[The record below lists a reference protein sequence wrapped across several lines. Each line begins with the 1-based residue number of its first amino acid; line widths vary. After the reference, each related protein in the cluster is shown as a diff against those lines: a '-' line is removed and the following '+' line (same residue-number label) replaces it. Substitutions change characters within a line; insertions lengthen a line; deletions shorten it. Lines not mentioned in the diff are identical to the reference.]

1 MSRHDVIIIGGGLSG
16 ASALHRLAREGANVI
31 LLERR
36 TSLGGVA
43 RSRRNAQGAL
53 VESGPN
59 SAQSGTPELAALVED
74 LHLADKIV
82 RPGEA
87 AANRY
92 IMRDG
97 ALVVAPTTPR
107 EFLRTALFNRRTRL
121 RALRERFVA
130 PAPADREESVAQFVE
145 RRLGRD
151 VLEYAVDPFISGIY
165 AGRPEHL
172 SLRHAFPGLHSLE
185 QTHGS
190 LIRGALRMQRQRS
203 KERRRA
209 AKEGRSATA
218 PERGIFSFTEGMGM
232 LPQTIQEY
240 WHDLLRLGCAVERME
255 RQGSLWSVQA
265 GGDTYTARDL
275 IVATEADTAASLLA
289 PIQPELGDVLRT
301 IEHPPLAVAT
311 MLYGRSA
318 VEHPLDGFG
327 LLIPSSEHRRI
338 LGVIFSSTLFPGRA
352 PEGTVLLTAFTGGA
366 RDPHRTA
373 VSDEE
378 LLYEVHGELRRIL
391 GIGSKPLSSDL
402 QRWPRSIPQY
412 NLGYQRVLDAI
423 AAAEE
428 CLPGLHLLGSYRGGV
443 SVGDRV
449 KAGWQLAERL
459 LASGIIPPVTA
470 NSNRPECGTEN
481 IAEME

>member
-1 MSRHDVIIIGGGLSG
+1 MSRHDVIIIGGGLTG

-31 LLERR
+31 LLERQMC
-36 TSLGGVA
+36 LGGVA
-43 RSRRNAQGAL
+43 RSRRNAHGAL

-59 SAQSGTPELAALVED
+59 SAQSGTPELAALIAD
-74 LHLADKIV
+74 LQLADKVV

-97 ALVVAPTTPR
+97 ALLVAPTTPR

-151 VLEYAVDPFISGIY
+151 VLDYAVDPFISGIY

-172 SLRHAFPGLHSLE
+172 SFRHAFPRLHSLE

-190 LIRGALRMQRQRS
+190 LIRGAMRMQRQRRKARKHAS
-203 KERRRA
+203 KEGSSA
-209 AKEGRSATA
+209 AA

-240 WHDLLRLGCAVERME
+240 WHDLLRLDCMVERLE
-255 RQGSLWSVQA
+255 RNGALWSVHA
-265 GGDTYTARDL
+265 GGETYTAPDL
-275 IVATEADTAASLLA
+275 IIATEADAAATLLA
-289 PIQPELGDVLRT
+289 PIQPELGEVLRR

-311 MLYGRSA
+311 MLYGQPA
-318 VEHPLDGFG
+318 VTHPLDGFG

-352 PEGTVLLTAFTGGA
+352 PEGTVLLTAFAGGA

-378 LLYEVHGELRRIL
+378 LLYEIHGELRRIL
-391 GIGSKPLSSDL
+391 GIASKPLSCDL

-412 NLGYQRVLDAI
+412 NLGYQHVLDAI
-423 AAAEE
+423 AATEE
-428 CLPGLHLLGSYRGGV
+428 RMPGLHLLGSYRGGV

-459 LASGIIPPVTA
+459 LAAAITPPAVADLNNPESG
-470 NSNRPECGTEN
+470 SEN
-481 IAEME
+481 MEEME